1 MIFFSRNCSIRCT
14 FRDSQALSVWAET
27 DGPSELPSSL
37 LGEVGRVVGDTEQDE
52 GVGVDVAVGAKE
64 SELAVVE
71 VNIVADKGG
80 TVGWADNGQ

>member
-14 FRDSQALSVWAET
+14 FRDSQAINLAET

-37 LGEVGRVVGDTEQDE
+37 LREVGRVVGDTEQDV

-80 TVGWADNGQ
+80 TVGWADDGR